1 MRSETFDLQRVA
13 KALKLPVFFVKKLT
27 PILLLVG
34 LLAVMSCSTKK
45 NTAMTRM
52 WHSFTARY
60 NTYYNGQVA
69 YKEGMY
75 SKERGH
81 KDNYTEF
88 LPVFLVGS
96 ESSRTAGSGNFETTI
111 TKCQKTIQQHS
122 ISRRPKVEG
131 GKKATPKMKA
141 YLAQKEFNPFLR
153 HAWMLMGEAQFQKGD
168 FLEAAATFSYITR
181 HYATQPLI
189 VNEARAYLVRC
200 YTEMEWYYDAEDV
213 VSRMKRDSITPR
225 VRKLAN
231 MSEANLLLR
240 QERYDEAL
248 PYLRKAVKDARSA
261 LQEARLHFLIGQ
273 ILQHQGHKQEA
284 FKAYQSCVRQN
295 PPYELAFNARIRQ
308 TEVMSGGA
316 ETKKMVRRLKS
327 MAAEDKNKDYLDQIY
342 YAMGNIYLAQ
352 RDTANAISAYEKGRG
367 KSTRNGIEKGI
378 LVLRLAEIYWEQGRY
393 DLAQGCYADAIGSLH
408 KEHAKYEEVK
418 RRSTVLDAL
427 VPFTSAVH
435 LQDSLLYLSVAPE
448 KERNAAIDRVI
459 EELKRKEK
467 EERAL
472 AADSAANARLQE
484 NGQAPSQQK
493 KPVQQTGADKSW
505 YFYNQT
511 AVTQGKQ
518 AFKRSWGNRK
528 LEDHWRRSNRTV
540 VEFTADA
547 DVDESALADSA
558 SAGAL
563 AADSVADEKELTA
576 AEDPHN
582 RAYYM
587 AQIPFSDEQKAAAHA
602 IIQESLYE
610 AALIE
615 KDQLED
621 FPLAERTF
629 TRLYS
634 DYPNFEKMEE
644 VYYQLFLLYSRWGQ
658 TARANEFR
666 DLLATHYPESDI
678 TKLITAPD
686 FEYLARFGKE
696 IEDSL
701 YRATY
706 QAYRDRNNEVVWA
719 NEAYAKEK
727 FPKGANRPK
736 FIFVDILSRIAT
748 TPADTLILEL
758 RKLVGDYPE
767 SDVSQMAGMMIK
779 GLESGRAIE
788 GGALDI
794 GSLWSMRTQRTEE
807 QAANI
812 AEGQQLLADRE
823 TSFCFL
829 IAYPTDSLD
838 ANRLLYNIAHF
849 NFTVF
854 LSRNLSITQQR
865 GKALTQFVIGG
876 FSSYDDA
883 HAYAQRITLS
893 QELAKQLRHA
903 RTFLIAEANLNLLG
917 TMYSY
922 DDYQQFFDE
931 NFQPLELN
939 PELLPEE
946 EPLQR
951 YEDELTPEELQRIE
965 QQREKAK
972 TEEEVFEDDG
982 GEWY

>member
-1 MRSETFDLQRVA
+1 
-13 KALKLPVFFVKKLT
+13 
-27 PILLLVG
+27 
-34 LLAVMSCSTKK
+34 
-45 NTAMTRM
+45 MTRM
-52 WHSFTARY
+52 WHSFSARY
-60 NTYYNGQVA
+60 NTYYNGHTA

-75 SKERGH
+75 TKEKGN
-81 KDNYTEF
+81 KDNHTEM
-88 LPVFLVGS
+88 LPIFLVGNENS
-96 ESSRTAGSGNFETTI
+96 RSLGSSNFETAI
-111 TKCQKTIQQHS
+111 TKCQKAIQLHS
-122 ISRRPKVEG
+122 ISHRPKVEG

-189 VNEARAYLVRC
+189 VNEARAYLIRC
-200 YTEMEWYYDAEDV
+200 YTELEWYYDAEDV

-225 VRKLAN
+225 VRKIAN
-231 MSEANLLLR
+231 LSEANLLLR

-248 PYLRKAVKDARSA
+248 PYLKKAAKEASSN

-316 ETKKMVRRLKS
+316 ETKKMVRRLRS
-327 MAAEDKNKDYLDQIY
+327 MAAEDKNKDYLDQVY

-352 RDTANAISAYEKGRG
+352 RDTVNAISAYEKGRE

-448 KERNAAIDRVI
+448 KERNEAIDRVI

-467 EERAL
+467 EERAN

-484 NGQAPSQQK
+484 SGQTPSQQK
-493 KPVQQTGADKSW
+493 RPAQQTGADKSW

-518 AFKRSWGNRK
+518 TFKRTWGNRK

-540 VEFTADA
+540 VEFTADDA
-547 DVDESALADSA
+547 DDEAALADSA
-558 SAGAL
+558 SADAL
-563 AADSVADEKELTA
+563 AADSVAEEKELTA

-587 AQIPFSDEQKAAAHA
+587 AQIPFTDEQKEAAHA

-634 DYPNFEKMEE
+634 DYPKFEKMEE

-666 DLLATHYPESDI
+666 DLLATYYPESDI

-706 QAYRDRNNEVVWA
+706 QAYRDRQNEVVWA

-748 TPADTLILEL
+748 APTDTLIQEL

-779 GLESGRAIE
+779 GLESGRTIE

-812 AEGQQLLADRE
+812 TEGQQLLADRE
-823 TSFCFL
+823 APFCFL

-838 ANRLLYNIAHF
+838 TNRLLYNIAHF
-849 NFTVF
+849 NFTAY
-854 LSRNLSITQQR
+854 LSRNLTITQQR

-883 HAYAQRITLS
+883 HEYAQRVPLS
-893 QELAKQLRHA
+893 QELAQQLRHA

-917 TMYSY
+917 TAYSY
-922 DDYQQFFDE
+922 DDYQKFFDE
-931 NFQPLELN
+931 NFQPLNLDS
-939 PELLPEE
+939 ELLPKEE

-951 YEDELTPEELQRIE
+951 YEDELTPEELERLE
-965 QQREKAK
+965 QQRTKAN
-972 TEEEVFEDDG
+972 TEDSYDDDD

>member
-1 MRSETFDLQRVA
+1 
-13 KALKLPVFFVKKLT
+13 
-27 PILLLVG
+27 
-34 LLAVMSCSTKK
+34 
-45 NTAMTRM
+45 M
-52 WHSFTARY
+52 WHSFSARY
-60 NTYYNGQVA
+60 NTYYNGHTA

-75 SKERGH
+75 TKEKGN
-81 KDNYTEF
+81 KDNHTEM
-88 LPVFLVGS
+88 LPVFLVGN
-96 ESSRTAGSGNFETTI
+96 ESSRTLGSSNFETAI
-111 TKCQKTIQQHS
+111 TKCQKAIQLHS

-131 GKKATPKMKA
+131 GKKATPKMKP

-189 VNEARAYLVRC
+189 VNEARAYLIRC
-200 YTEMEWYYDAEDV
+200 YTELEWYYDAEDV

-225 VRKLAN
+225 VRKIAN
-231 MSEANLLLR
+231 LSEANLLLR

-248 PYLRKAVKDARSA
+248 PYLKKAAKETSSN

-273 ILQHQGHKQEA
+273 ILQHQGQKQEA

-295 PPYELAFNARIRQ
+295 PPYELTFNARIRQ
-308 TEVMSGGA
+308 TEVMSGGK
-316 ETKKMVRRLKS
+316 ETKKMVRRLRN

-352 RDTANAISAYEKGRG
+352 RDTTNAISAYEKGRE

-448 KERNAAIDRVI
+448 KERNEAIDRVI
-459 EELKRKEK
+459 EALKRKEK
-467 EERAL
+467 EERAN
-472 AADSAANARLQE
+472 AADSDANARLQE
-484 NGQAPSQQK
+484 NGQTPSQQK
-493 KPVQQTGADKSW
+493 RPAQQTGADKSW

-518 AFKRSWGNRK
+518 TFKRSWGNRK

-540 VEFTADA
+540 VDFTADA
-547 DVDESALADSA
+547 DAEASALSDSVSADS
-558 SAGAL
+558 L
-563 AADSVADEKELTA
+563 VADSVAENKELTEV
-576 AEDPHN
+576 EDPHN

-658 TARANEFR
+658 TVRANEFR
-666 DLLATHYPESDI
+666 DLLATYYPESDI

-706 QAYRDRNNEVVWA
+706 QAYRDRQNEIVWA

-748 TPADTLILEL
+748 VPADTLIQEL

-779 GLESGRAIE
+779 GLESGRTIE

-812 AEGQQLLADRE
+812 AEGQQLLSDRE
-823 TSFCFL
+823 TPFCFL

-849 NFTVF
+849 NFTAY
-854 LSRNLSITQQR
+854 LSRSLTITQQR

-876 FSSYDDA
+876 FTSYEDA
-883 HAYAQRITLS
+883 HEYAQRVPLS
-893 QELAKQLRHA
+893 QELAQQLRYA

-917 TMYSY
+917 TAYSY
-922 DDYQQFFDE
+922 DDYQKFFDE
-931 NFQPLELN
+931 NFQPLNLDS
-939 PELLPEE
+939 ELLPKEE

-951 YEDELTPEELQRIE
+951 YEDELTPEELERLE
-965 QQREKAK
+965 QQRTK
-972 TEEEVFEDDG
+972 TNEEETYEDDG

>member
-1 MRSETFDLQRVA
+1 M
-13 KALKLPVFFVKKLT
+13 KKLT
-27 PILLLVG
+27 PILLLAMLFAFV
-34 LLAVMSCSTKK
+34 SCSTKK
-45 NTAMTRM
+45 NTALTRM

-60 NTYYNGQVA
+60 NTYYNGHTA
-69 YKEGMY
+69 YKDGMY
-75 SKERGH
+75 TKERGN

-88 LPVFLVGS
+88 LPVFLVGN
-96 ESSRTAGSGNFETTI
+96 ESSRTTGSGSFETAI
-111 TKCQKTIQQHS
+111 TKCQKAIQQHS
-122 ISRRPKVEG
+122 ITRRPKVDG
-131 GKKATPKMKA
+131 GKRATPKMKA
-141 YLAQKEFNPFLR
+141 YLAQKEFNPFLK
-153 HAWMLMGEAQFQKGD
+153 HAWLLMGEAQFQKGD

-189 VNEARAYLVRC
+189 VNEARAYLIRC
-200 YTEMEWYYDAEDV
+200 YTELEWYYDAEDV

-225 VRKLAN
+225 VRKIAN
-231 MSEANLLLR
+231 LSEANLLLR
-240 QERYDEAL
+240 QQRFDDAL
-248 PYLRKAVKDARSA
+248 PYLKKAVKDASSN
-261 LQEARLHFLIGQ
+261 LQQARLYFLLGQ
-273 ILQHQGHKQEA
+273 IMQHQGYKEEA
-284 FKAYQSCVRQN
+284 FKAYQSCIRKN

-342 YAMGNIYLAQ
+342 YAMGNIHLAQ
-352 RDTANAISAYEKGRG
+352 RDTANAISAYEKGRE
-367 KSTRNGIEKGI
+367 KSTRNGIEKGM

-393 DLAQGCYADAIGSLH
+393 DLAQTCYSEAIGALH

-435 LQDSLLYLSVAPE
+435 LQDSLLYLSTAPE
-448 KERNAAIDRVI
+448 KERNEAIDRVI
-459 EELKRKEK
+459 EALKRKEK

-493 KPVQQTGADKSW
+493 KPEQQTGADKSW
-505 YFYNQT
+505 YFYNTT

-518 AFKRSWGNRK
+518 TFKRVWGNRK

-540 VEFTADA
+540 VELTADTETDYDADA
-547 DVDESALADSA
+547 DSISADTLAGD
-558 SAGAL
+558 G
-563 AADSVADEKELTA
+563 VVEEKELTDV
-576 AEDPHN
+576 EDPHK

-587 AQIPFSDEQKAAAHA
+587 AQIPFTAEQKEAAHA
-602 IIQESLYE
+602 IIQESLFE

-615 KDQLED
+615 KDRLED

-629 TRLYS
+629 TRLYF
-634 DYPNFEKMEE
+634 DYPKFEKMEE
-644 VYYQLFLLYSRWGQ
+644 VYYQLFLLYSRWGR
-658 TARANEFR
+658 TERAQEFR
-666 DLLATHYPESDI
+666 DLLANYYPESDL

-706 QAYRDRNNEVVWA
+706 QAYRDRQNETVWA

-748 TPADTLILEL
+748 TPADTLIQEL
-758 RKLVGDYPE
+758 RQLVGDYPE

-812 AEGQQLLADRE
+812 AEGQQLLAERE
-823 TSFCFL
+823 TPFCFL
-829 IAYPTDSLD
+829 IAYPTDSLN

-865 GKALTQFVIGG
+865 GKALTQFVVGG

-883 HAYAQRITLS
+883 HDYAQRITLS

-931 NFQPLELN
+931 NFQPLKLN
-939 PELLPEE
+939 PELLPEEE

-951 YEDELTPEELQRIE
+951 YEDELTPEELERLE
-965 QQREKAK
+965 QKRTNKQ
-972 TEEEVFEDDG
+972 EEDVFEDDG
-982 GEWY
+982 GDWY